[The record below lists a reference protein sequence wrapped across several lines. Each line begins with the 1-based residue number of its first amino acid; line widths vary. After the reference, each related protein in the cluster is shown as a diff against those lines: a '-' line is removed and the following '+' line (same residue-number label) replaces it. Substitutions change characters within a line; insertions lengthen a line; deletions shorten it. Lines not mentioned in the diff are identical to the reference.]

1 MTALPSSRRGWLKA
15 AGASALG
22 LVLAGCDRIA
32 ENPKLVGVI
41 DMAEGLNQRAQRL
54 LASRRTLAPEF
65 SRASIS
71 RDFRANGTTNPADA
85 DYRTL
90 AENNF
95 ADWRLVVDGLVDH
108 PLSLSLDQVRALPAR
123 NQITRH
129 DCVEGWSAIAEWKG
143 ARMAAIL
150 AAAGLKP
157 TARNVVLHCAD
168 TFDAGAPEGQRKYY
182 ESLDLVDAQHPQTI
196 LAYEMNGE
204 ALAIPHGA
212 PLRLR
217 AEKHLGYKQAK
228 YVMRLEAVDSLDH
241 IGAGKGGF
249 WPDRGYE
256 RYAGI

>member
-1 MTALPSSRRGWLKA
+1 MITLPSSRRGWLKA
-15 AGASALG
+15 AGASVLG
-22 LVLAGCDRIA
+22 MVLAGCDRIA
-32 ENPKLVGVI
+32 ENPKVLGVI
-41 DMAEGLNQRAQRL
+41 DAAEGLNRRAQRL

-71 RDFRANGTTNPADA
+71 RDFRANGTTNPADD
-85 DYRTL
+85 DYRAL
-90 AENNF
+90 AEDGF
-95 ADWRLVVDGLVDH
+95 AGWRLVVDGLVDH

-123 NQITRH
+123 TQVTRH
-129 DCVEGWSAIAEWKG
+129 DCVEGWSGIAEWKG
-143 ARMAAIL
+143 ARMTALL

-157 TARNVVLHCAD
+157 TARYIVLHCAD

-182 ESLDLVDAQHPQTI
+182 ESLDLVDALHPQTI

-204 ALAIPHGA
+204 TLAIPHGA

-228 YVMRLEAVDSLDH
+228 YVMRVEAVDSLDH